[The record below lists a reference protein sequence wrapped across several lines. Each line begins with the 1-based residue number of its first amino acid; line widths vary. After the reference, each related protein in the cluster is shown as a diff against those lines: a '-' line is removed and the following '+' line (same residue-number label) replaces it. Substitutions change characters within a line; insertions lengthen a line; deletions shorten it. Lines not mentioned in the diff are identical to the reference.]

1 MVQRS
6 DDQQQS
12 FETNKG
18 KCRLMCRE
26 ELAYRMIVDTCYSEL
41 EYGKYWP
48 CVLIKERVVEHGSSS
63 DTSPDLEM
71 S

>member
-1 MVQRS
+1 
-6 DDQQQS
+6 
-12 FETNKG
+12 
-18 KCRLMCRE
+18 MCRE

-48 CVLIKERVVEHGSSS
+48 CVLIKGRVVEHGSLS